1 MCLQLV
7 HCWVPSCCARLLAC
21 NTSSATSRDATAG
34 ARIKLT
40 RCIELGGG
48 EVDSSKLQAPAPFG
62 DAQLSDGLASPG
74 ILGKVPMSEWSDEL
88 LQLQP
93 NRT

>member
-1 MCLQLV
+1 VCLQLV
-7 HCWVPSCCARLLAC
+7 HCWVPARCAVLPAC
-21 NTSSATSRDATAG
+21 ITSSTTTHDATAG

-48 EVDSSKLQAPAPFG
+48 EVDSSKLQAPASF
-62 DAQLSDGLASPG
+62 DNAQLSDGLASPG
-74 ILGKVPMSEWSDEL
+74 ILGKVLLFAMSDAL
-88 LQLQP
+88 LKSQL